1 MSDPAHLIPIDSLD
15 DPRVFHYRNL
25 KERELARLGGRFIAE
40 GEWVVRRL
48 LESPYVTESVMVI
61 QRKASD
67 IAPLVPPDVPVYVV
81 TPQVMAQILGF
92 KFHSGVMA
100 VGVRG
105 RSPTVDDVMA
115 AAPAPP
121 KTTLVICPQIEKTD
135 NLGAIIRVA
144 AALGATAMVL
154 GEKCCDPFYRQSVR
168 VSMGAALKIPI
179 VRSENLLE
187 DLRRLKEM
195 HEVELLGAVVGEG
208 AQALETVSR
217 SGPVALLFGN
227 EGYGLG
233 EEVLAMCNRR
243 VTIPMTMG
251 TDSLNVAVSAA
262 VFLYHFTRVI
272 RP

>member
-1 MSDPAHLIPIDSLD
+1 VSSSPQIILIESLE

-61 QRKASD
+61 ERKAES
-67 IAPLVPPDVPVYVV
+67 IAPAVPPDVPVYVV
-81 TPQVMAQILGF
+81 TPQVMAQVLGF

-100 VGVRG
+100 VGLRG
-105 RSPTVDDVMA
+105 PGPTVGDVIA
-115 AAPAPP
+115 AAPDRR
-121 KTTLVICPQIEKTD
+121 KITLAVCPQIEKTD

-144 AALGATAMVL
+144 AALGATGMVL
-154 GEKCCDPFYRQSVR
+154 GERCCDPFYRQSVR

-179 VRSENLLE
+179 VRSENLLS
-187 DLRRLKEM
+187 DLRRLKDV
-195 HEVELLGAVVGEG
+195 HGVELIATVLDES
-208 AQALETVSR
+208 AQALETASR
-217 SGPVALLFGN
+217 AGPVALLFGN

-233 EEVLAMCNRR
+233 EEVLAVCGRR
-243 VTIPMTMG
+243 VTIPMAMG